1 MKPKHKVFVASI
13 AISILGYLV
22 SAFVGAVVNVLISLT
37 SGYRDYSAFKESE
50 NYYGM
55 ILIILFTLIN
65 HVFFSWLT
73 VKLIAKYAK
82 KKNYFRMSVF
92 GISTVAILACL
103 AAMIFLDSFPGE
115 LTMLTHIAGILL
127 FGWIS
132 IKRHEHAKN
141 NEKSATNTMV
151 LSVKQTIEEDD
162 LKKTGFEP
170 KMNNDSMVDG
180 FKTNTF
186 PPIRYCMKCGF
197 ELIPGSAFCSKC
209 GKKIQQ

>member
-13 AISILGYLV
+13 VISIFGYLV
-22 SAFVGAVVNVLISLT
+22 SAFIGAVVNVLISLA

-55 ILIILFTLIN
+55 ILITLFTLIN

-103 AAMIFLDSFPGE
+103 AALIFLDAFPGE
-115 LTMLTHIAGILL
+115 LAMITHIAGILL

-132 IKRHEHAKN
+132 TKRHEHTQTDEN
-141 NEKSATNTMV
+141 TATNIV
-151 LSVKQTIEEDD
+151 VSSVKQTIEKDD
-162 LKKTGFEP
+162 FEETGFESR
-170 KMNNDSMVDG
+170 MYNASMIEG
-180 FKTNTF
+180 SKTNTH
-186 PPIRYCMKCGF
+186 PPIRFCLKCGF
-197 ELIPGSAFCSKC
+197 ELIPGSAFCSRC
-209 GKKIQQ
+209 GTKIQQ